1 MSTYDWDSVA
11 RRYVE
16 HDTLPMTTFGP
27 LGEFGEKAIGAT
39 ESPYVVMHV
48 AAGNWPFGVAGSNG
62 ERPDNDNRAAMG
74 AGMSDVDPEGLFLA
88 ATRETQGGGYTY
100 PRRRKGGYI
109 STYRG
114 RFWPLDPRASEV
126 NIEDIAHSLAMQ
138 CRYAGHGRRFYS
150 VAEHSVLVSR
160 HVPQADRLAALLHDA
175 PEAYLVDVPRPVKR
189 ELAGYKAAE
198 ERVWLAVAAAFGLSP
213 FIPDS
218 VHDADARIICDEMDQ
233 NMHETDPGYI
243 DPLGVTLEFWNP
255 ERAEAEFL
263 AEFAKLQNMRVA
275 A

>member
-1 MSTYDWDSVA
+1 MIMDWDSVA

-27 LGEFGEKAIGAT
+27 LGEFGE
-39 ESPYVVMHV
+39 
-48 AAGNWPFGVAGSNG
+48 AAVAGDNKTTW
-62 ERPDNDNRAAMG
+62 PDGGYWEKADVFTGTAFVPNQVANDNRAAMG

-109 STYRG
+109 STYTG

-126 NIEDIAHSLAMQ
+126 SIKDIAHSLAMQ
-138 CRYAGHGRRFYS
+138 CRYAGHGNRFYS
-150 VAEHSVLVSR
+150 VAEHSVHIAR
-160 HVPQADRLAALLHDA
+160 NVPPRDRLAGLLHDA

-198 ERVWLAVAAAFGLSP
+198 ERVWLAVSAAFGLSP